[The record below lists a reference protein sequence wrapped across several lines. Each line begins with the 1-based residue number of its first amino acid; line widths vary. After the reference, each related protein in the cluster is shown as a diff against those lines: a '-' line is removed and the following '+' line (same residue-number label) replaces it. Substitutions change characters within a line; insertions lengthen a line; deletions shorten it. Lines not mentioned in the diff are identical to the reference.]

1 MLEISNNAQILVNKI
16 DTLVVSVKEKLIT
29 IEVMDIAVQKELAKL
44 MAILCETRVI
54 FYERMDEKNI
64 VGEVAAIVD
73 SVEIAINGLFEKA
86 NVFFSKRLRY
96 CIYEQVERLKIEK
109 VIENEQFLSRHLI
122 LFFNYV
128 SNHIRR
134 IRQSTKVPTMV
145 FVGLILSYFANIG
158 IVWGISSRLNIDHTA
173 CINLSVQRVD
183 STDPPDAQIQ
193 ATYFGECSPY
203 EESIS
208 LILWVW
214 LVGATGGTIGV
225 LSRLKDFEDDMYQ
238 DDMLPY
244 LLGAV
249 RPVIGATFGFF
260 ILALAN
266 SPFLPIEQKKGSEW
280 FTYAA
285 FAFVAGFSERLVRDF
300 ITQTE
305 NRFSTYA
312 PQGLPL
318 NSPIELPDSRPMRV
332 IEPMTLAEL
341 PDLKITVADELLFY
355 GETTQLEVAPAELVS
370 WSSQNNIG
378 TFSLLE
384 GETTKYTAPLEKS
397 QVGKVLITA
406 VSKTDPNR
414 RSQTEL
420 ILIAPEDQ

>member
-1 MLEISNNAQILVNKI
+1 MLETSNNAQIILNKI
-16 DTLVVSVKEKLIT
+16 DALVSSIKEKLIT

-44 MAILCETRVI
+44 MGILCETRVI
-54 FYERMDEKNI
+54 FYERMDEKNV
-64 VGEVAAIVD
+64 VGEVDAIVD
-73 SVEIAINGLFEKA
+73 NVEIAINGLFEKA

-96 CIYEQVERLKIEK
+96 CINEQVEKLKIEK
-109 VIENEQFLSRHLI
+109 IIENESVLSRYLI
-122 LFFNYV
+122 LFPKCV
-128 SNHIRR
+128 SRYIRR

-145 FVGLILSYFANIG
+145 FIGLILSYFANIG
-158 IVWGISSRLNIDHTA
+158 IVWGVSSRLDIDHIA
-173 CINLSVQRVD
+173 CINLSAQQDNLRD
-183 STDPPDAQIQ
+183 SNDALIQ
-193 ATYFGECSPY
+193 ATNASQCSPY
-203 EESIS
+203 DKSTS

-225 LSRLKDFEDDMYQ
+225 LSRLRDFEDDMYQ

-260 ILALAN
+260 ILALVN
-266 SPFLPIEQKKGSEW
+266 SPFLPIEQKRNNEW

-285 FAFVAGFSERLVRDF
+285 FAFVAGFSERLVRDL

-318 NSPIELPDSRPMRV
+318 NPSVDPSERRTMRV
-332 IEPMTLAEL
+332 IEPMELAEV
-341 PDLKITVADELLFY
+341 PDLKIIVADELLFF
-355 GETTQLEVAPAELVS
+355 GETTRLSVVPAELVS
-370 WSSQNNIG
+370 WSSRNALG
-378 TFSLLE
+378 TFSSSA
-384 GETTKYTAPLEKS
+384 GESTEYTAPLQES
-397 QVGKVLITA
+397 QVNKVLITA
-406 VSKTDPNR
+406 VSNSDPNR
-414 RSQTEL
+414 RAEAEL

>member
-1 MLEISNNAQILVNKI
+1 MLETTSNAQILLNKI
-16 DTLVVSVKEKLIT
+16 DMLVISVKEQLRT

-44 MAILCETRVI
+44 MAILCETRII
-54 FYERMDEKNI
+54 FYDRMDEKNI
-64 VGEVAAIVD
+64 VGEVSAIVD
-73 SVEIAINGLFEKA
+73 NVEIAINGLFEKA

-96 CIYEQVERLKIEK
+96 CISEQVETLKIEK
-109 VIENEQFLSRHLI
+109 IIQNKGFLSRNLI
-122 LFFNYV
+122 LFPKYICNY
-128 SNHIRR
+128 IRS

-145 FVGLILSYFANIG
+145 FVGLILSYFVNIG
-158 IVWGISSRLNIDHTA
+158 IVWGISRRLNIDHTA

-183 STDPPDAQIQ
+183 STALNDTQIQ
-193 ATYFGECSPY
+193 TTDLGECSPY

-260 ILALAN
+260 ILALVN

-285 FAFVAGFSERLVRDF
+285 FAFVAGFSERLVRDL

-318 NSPIELPDSRPMRV
+318 NPPVELPASRPMRV

-341 PDLKITVADELLFY
+341 PDLKIMVADELLFF
-355 GETTQLEVAPAELVS
+355 GKTTQLKVAPTELVS
-370 WSSQNNIG
+370 WSSQNDLG
-378 TFSLLE
+378 TFSPLE
-384 GETTKYTAPLEKS
+384 GDTTEYTAPLEDS
-397 QVGKVLITA
+397 QVSKVLITA
-406 VSKTDPNR
+406 ISKTDPNR
-414 RSQTEL
+414 RVETEL